1 MRTKFVSSNET
12 VYLEKI
18 EIVIFY
24 FLLNFIQTKLPLK
37 MKSII
42 KINSFICLFFVFFFL
57 SMSFAEAQIVDPKEL
72 AKRKAE
78 NRTNNKIDQTIDK
91 GFDKVEGLF
100 KKKKKKEK
108 TSTEDDNQNEQN
120 NQGNNSNG
128 NNNSNQNS
136 SSSNSNTPSLKTYS
150 KFDFVAGEKVL
161 AMEDFSRSNVGDF
174 PLGWNT
180 NSSAEV
186 VTLEGRPEKWLFM
199 TKTGFFQPDFIKDLP
214 ENFTLEFDVMTRY
227 ASSNILGYNFAIY
240 SSTNPRQDIS
250 DTYLSDNK
258 GVFQFS
264 WGGCKE
270 NASYIVKESGLEI
283 SKNEDMSVNAFA
295 CGQQDYSDA
304 SMVRVSIWRQKN
316 RLRVYVN
323 ETKILDL
330 PQAFNPSI
338 KYNSFRLG
346 SAYMDYSNGAENKD
360 EFMVTNLRYAVGQ
373 PDTRSK
379 LITEGKF
386 VTRGITFDVN
396 SDKIKAES
404 YGSLKEI
411 AQVLSENP
419 TVKVKVIGH
428 TDSDGDANQNMELSK
443 KRALAVK
450 NALSSEFKV
459 DASRLETDGKGAAQ
473 PSDPNTTTEGK
484 ANNRRVEFIKL

>member
-1 MRTKFVSSNET
+1 
-12 VYLEKI
+12 
-18 EIVIFY
+18 
-24 FLLNFIQTKLPLK
+24 

-42 KINSFICLFFVFFFL
+42 KNNSFICLLFAFFFL
-57 SMSFAEAQIVDPKEL
+57 SMSFAAAQIVDPKEL

-108 TSTEDDNQNEQN
+108 TSKEDDNQNEQN
-120 NQGNNSNG
+120 NQNNQGNNSNG
-128 NNNSNQNS
+128 NQNSNQNS

-186 VTLEGRPEKWLFM
+186 VTLEGRLEKWLFM
-199 TKTGFFQPDFIKDLP
+199 TKDGFFQPDFIKDLP

-227 ASSNILGYNFAIY
+227 ASNNILEYNFAIY
-240 SSTNPRQDIS
+240 SSENPRQDIS
-250 DTYLSDNK
+250 DGYLGKNK
-258 GVFQFS
+258 GVFEFS
-264 WGGCKE
+264 WTGCKIDAKYE
-270 NASYIVKESGLEI
+270 IKESGQVI
-283 SKNEDMSVNAFA
+283 SQNKGMTVDAFM
-295 CGQQDYSDA
+295 CGNDEYGDA

-316 RLRVYVN
+316 RLRVYAN
-323 ETKILDL
+323 ESKILDL
-330 PQAFNPSI
+330 PQAFNPSV
-338 KYNSFRLG
+338 KYNAFRLG
-346 SAYMDYSNGAENKD
+346 SKYMDYSNGAEHKD

-386 VTRGITFDVN
+386 VTRGITFDVG

-419 TVKVKVIGH
+419 SVKVKIIGH

-473 PSDPNTTTEGK
+473 PSDSNTTTEGK

>member
-1 MRTKFVSSNET
+1 MKF
-12 VYLEKI
+12 
-18 EIVIFY
+18 IFKNNSFV
-24 FLLNFIQTKLPLK
+24 FLLLT
-37 MKSII
+37 
-42 KINSFICLFFVFFFL
+42 FFFL
-57 SMSFAEAQIVDPKEL
+57 SFSYAEAQIIDPKER
-72 AKRKAE
+72 AKQKAQD
-78 NRTNNKIDQTIDK
+78 RTNNKIDQSIDK
-91 GFDKVEGLF
+91 GLDKVEGLF
-100 KKKKKKEK
+100 KKKDKKDKK
-108 TSTEDDNQNEQN
+108 SKDDQDQNNDEQQN
-120 NQGNNSNG
+120 NQNSNSSNG
-128 NNNSNQNS
+128 NQNANQNS
-136 SSSNSNTPSLKTYS
+136 GSANGNTPSLKTYT
-150 KFDFVAGEKVL
+150 KFDFIAGEKVL

-199 TKTGFFQPDFIKDLP
+199 TKDGFFQPDFIKDLP

-227 ASSNILGYNFAIY
+227 ASNNILSYNFAIY

-250 DTYLSDNK
+250 DTYLSANK

-264 WGGCKE
+264 WGGCTN
-270 NASYIVKESGLEI
+270 NAKYLIQESGQEI
-283 SKNEDMSVNAFA
+283 SKNEGMSVNAFD
-295 CGQQDYSDA
+295 CQGQDNEQA

-316 RLRVYVN
+316 RLRVYAN

-386 VTRGITFDVN
+386 VTRGITFDVG

-411 AQVLSENP
+411 AQILSENP
-419 TVKVKVIGH
+419 TVKVKIIGH
-428 TDSDGDANQNMELSK
+428 TDSDGDATKNIELSK

-450 NALSSEFKV
+450 EALSSEFKV
-459 DASRLETDGKGAAQ
+459 DASRLETDGKGAAE
-473 PSDPNTTTEGK
+473 PSESNTTTEGK

>member
-1 MRTKFVSSNET
+1 MKF
-12 VYLEKI
+12 
-18 EIVIFY
+18 IFKNISFI
-24 FLLNFIQTKLPLK
+24 FLLFAFL
-37 MKSII
+37 
-42 KINSFICLFFVFFFL
+42 FL
-57 SMSFAEAQIVDPKEL
+57 SFGYAEAQIIDPKER
-72 AKRKAE
+72 AKQKTQD
-78 NRTNNKIDQTIDK
+78 RTNNKIDQSIDK
-91 GFDKVEGLF
+91 GLDKVEGLF
-100 KKKKKKEK
+100 KKKNKKDKKNKDEK
-108 TSTEDDNQNEQN
+108 NKDENNQN
-120 NQGNNSNG
+120 NQNTNSNS
-128 NNNSNQNS
+128 NQNTNSNQNS
-136 SSSNSNTPSLKTYS
+136 SSSNNTTPSLKTYT

-199 TKTGFFQPDFIKDLP
+199 TTTGFFQPDFIKDLP

-240 SSTNPRQDIS
+240 SSENPRQDIS
-250 DTYLSDNK
+250 DTYLSNNK

-264 WGGCKE
+264 WGGCRE
-270 NASYIVKESGLEI
+270 NAKYSIQESGQEI
-283 SKNEDMSVNAFA
+283 SKNEDMSVGAFA

-316 RLRVYVN
+316 RLRVYAN

-338 KYNSFRLG
+338 KYNCFRLG
-346 SAYMDYSNGAENKD
+346 SSYMNYSNGAEKKD

-386 VTRGITFDVN
+386 VTRGITFDVG

-404 YGSLKEI
+404 YGTLKEI

-419 TVKVKVIGH
+419 NVKVKVIGH
-428 TDSDGDANQNMELSK
+428 TDSDGDATKNMELSK

-450 NALSSEFKV
+450 NALSSEFGV
-459 DASRLETDGKGAAQ
+459 NASRLETDGKGAAE
-473 PSDPNTTTEGK
+473 PSEPNTTTEGK

>member
-1 MRTKFVSSNET
+1 
-12 VYLEKI
+12 
-18 EIVIFY
+18 
-24 FLLNFIQTKLPLK
+24 

-42 KINSFICLFFVFFFL
+42 KNNSFICLFFAFFFL
-57 SMSFAEAQIVDPKEL
+57 SLSFAEAQIVDPKEL

-78 NRTNNKIDQTIDK
+78 NRTNNKIDQSIDK

-100 KKKKKKEK
+100 KKKKKKDK
-108 TSTEDDNQNEQN
+108 KSKEDDNQNEQNEQN

-128 NNNSNQNS
+128 NQNSNQNS
-136 SSSNSNTPSLKTYS
+136 NSSNSNTPSLKTYT
-150 KFDFVAGEKVL
+150 KFDFIAGEKVL

-199 TKTGFFQPDFIKDLP
+199 TKTGFFQPDFIKDMP

-227 ASSNILGYNFAIY
+227 RSSNVLGYNFSIY
-240 SSTNPRQDIS
+240 SSENPRQDIS
-250 DTYLSDNK
+250 DAYLGKSK
-258 GVFQFS
+258 GVFKFS
-264 WGGCKE
+264 WAGCKSDADYEIKE
-270 NASYIVKESGLEI
+270 NGKEI
-283 SKNEDMSVNAFA
+283 SKNKSMSVDAFM
-295 CGQQDYSDA
+295 CGNDEYGDA
-304 SMVRVSIWRQKN
+304 SIVRVSIWRQKN
-316 RLRVYVN
+316 RLRVYAN

-330 PQAFNPSI
+330 PQAFNPKV
-338 KYNSFRLG
+338 KYNAFRFG
-346 SAYMDYSNGAENKD
+346 SVYMDYANGAEHKD

-419 TVKVKVIGH
+419 SVKVKIIGH

-473 PSDPNTTTEGK
+473 PSDSNTTTEGK

>member
-1 MRTKFVSSNET
+1 
-12 VYLEKI
+12 
-18 EIVIFY
+18 
-24 FLLNFIQTKLPLK
+24 

-42 KINSFICLFFVFFFL
+42 KNNSFICLFFAFFFL
-57 SMSFAEAQIVDPKEL
+57 SLSYAEAQIIDPKER
-72 AKRKAE
+72 AKQKAQD
-78 NRTNNKIDQTIDK
+78 RTNNRIDQGIDK
-91 GFDKVEGLF
+91 GLDKVEGLF
-100 KKKKKKEK
+100 KKKDKKNKK
-108 TSTEDDNQNEQN
+108 SKDDNNQNSQNDQN
-120 NQGNNSNG
+120 NQGTNSNG
-128 NNNSNQNS
+128 NQNTNQNTNQNS
-136 SSSNSNTPSLKTYS
+136 SSSNGNNPSLKTYS

-161 AMEDFSRSNVGDF
+161 AMEDFSRSNIGDF

-199 TKTGFFQPDFIKDLP
+199 TKTGYFQPDFIKDLP

-227 ASSNILGYNFAIY
+227 ASNNILAYNFAIY

-250 DTYLSDNK
+250 DKYLSANK
-258 GVFQFS
+258 GVFQFE
-264 WGGCKE
+264 WGGCTNK
-270 NASYIVKESGLEI
+270 AKYLVQESGQEI
-283 SKNEDMSVNAFA
+283 SKNESMSVEAFD
-295 CGQQDYSDA
+295 CKGQDNEQA

-316 RLRVYVN
+316 RLRVYAN

-338 KYNSFRLG
+338 KYNAFRLG
-346 SAYMDYSNGAENKD
+346 SEYMDYSNGAENKD
-360 EFMVTNLRYAVGQ
+360 EFMVSNLRYAVGQ

-386 VTRGITFDVN
+386 VTCGITFDVG

-404 YGSLKEI
+404 YGTLKEI

-419 TVKVKVIGH
+419 SVKVKVIGH
-428 TDSDGDANQNMELSK
+428 TDSDGDANKNMELSK

-450 NALSSEFKV
+450 NALSTEFKV
-459 DASRLETDGKGAAQ
+459 DASRLETDGKGASQ
-473 PSDPNTTTEGK
+473 PSESNTTTEGK